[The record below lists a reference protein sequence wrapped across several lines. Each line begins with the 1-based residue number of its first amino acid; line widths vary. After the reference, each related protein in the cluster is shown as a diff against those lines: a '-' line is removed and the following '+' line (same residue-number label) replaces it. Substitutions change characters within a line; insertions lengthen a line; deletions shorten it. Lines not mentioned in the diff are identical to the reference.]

1 MTELQSR
8 LQDVV
13 KRTVANNRW
22 RQSRCFNLIPSET
35 TPSLLVK
42 LCEISDAAGR
52 YAEHR
57 SFKGNEVYYYQGT
70 DFIQEIEEEARRE
83 ITRFF
88 DCSEAELRPISGQM
102 ANEVVFKAMLKRK
115 NAEADDHRLHRL
127 RRVLNNDLTKGGHL
141 SAQPMGALFNYV
153 STDPESGEECVTHLP
168 LRADNPYAVD
178 VEALAGVIDQAK
190 PDFVILGKSM
200 FLYPEPIEEVRRLV
214 ETLSPRPVIHYDMAH
229 VLGLYG
235 AFQAPLQQG
244 ADLVTGS
251 THKTFFGP
259 QRGVVVSD
267 MVKGSELRKLWLD
280 IKSRAFP
287 GSTSNHHLG
296 TLVGLLVASL
306 EMNAFKKEYQ
316 TAVLAN
322 ARSFARALDKA
333 GVRVEGRREDGF
345 THTHQVVLRVSDQGS
360 GEEIARRLERNNIL
374 VNYQA
379 LPDDTSFAHTSGIR
393 MGVQEMTR
401 FGLGAEDF
409 EILASLIA
417 EVVLRDADVA
427 EEVTAERAKYLEM
440 SYCLPESQALSLAAQ
455 LFGSLFP
462 AEDAAQH
469 FAEALAQT
477 SID

>member
-1 MTELQSR
+1 MSDLQTR

-13 KRTVANNRW
+13 ARTVSNNHW
-22 RQSRCFNLIPSET
+22 RQRRCFNLIPSET

-57 SFKGNEVYYYQGT
+57 TFKGNEVYYYQGT
-70 DFIQEIEEEARRE
+70 DFIERIEEEARAE
-83 ITRFF
+83 VARFF

-102 ANEVVFKAMLKRK
+102 ANEVVFKALLKRM
-115 NAEADDHRLHRL
+115 NADAGDGALHRF
-127 RRVLNNDLTKGGHL
+127 RCVLNNDLTKGGHL

-153 STDPESGEECVTHLP
+153 STDPHTGEDCVVHLP

-178 VEALAGVIDQAK
+178 VQALADVIDRAK

-214 ETLSPRPVIHYDMAH
+214 DSLQPRPVIHYDMAH

-235 AFQAPLQQG
+235 AFQSPLQQG
-244 ADLVTGS
+244 ADVVTGS

-267 MVKGSELRKLWLD
+267 MRKGSDLRKLWLD

-296 TLVGLLVASL
+296 TLLGLLVAAL

-316 TAVLAN
+316 KAVLAN
-322 ARSFARALDKA
+322 ARSFAHALDAA
-333 GVRVEGRREDGF
+333 GVHVEGKREDGF
-345 THTHQVVLRVSDQGS
+345 THTHQVVLRVADQGS

-379 LPDDTSFAHTSGIR
+379 LPDDASFAHTSGVR

-401 FGLGAEDF
+401 FGLGKDDF
-409 EILASLIA
+409 DVLAGLIA
-417 EVVLRDADVA
+417 EVVLRDANVA
-427 EEVTAERAKYLEM
+427 EEVTAERAKHLEM
-440 SYCLPESQALSLAAQ
+440 RYCLSGPQALSLASQ
-455 LFGSLFP
+455 LFASLFP
-462 AEDAAQH
+462 AEDGAQR
-469 FAEALAQT
+469 FAETLLRVA
-477 SID
+477 D